1 MAAKNENRCWPGYEP
16 VPGKKPNSEGSCKP
30 KPESKSS
37 PSEKGFR
44 AKRRKQ
50 LDEWEAAH
58 PGSRPQAAQHL
69 RAPGAKKAASKRTGP
84 PSKKKA
90 SAKQATSKKPRPNTR
105 RRQPAPEK
113 GLLDEKGRPSVSRRI
128 PIGRRSIIHPASE
141 RVVPQALRTGPAE
154 RTSAYRLDL

>member
-16 VPGKKPNSEGSCKP
+16 VPGKKPNSQGSCKP

-105 RRQPAPEK
+105 AKAAGARKGVARRK
-113 GLLDEKGRPSVSRRI
+113 
-128 PIGRRSIIHPASE
+128 
-141 RVVPQALRTGPAE
+141 
-154 RTSAYRLDL
+154 SAR